1 MTLPP
6 ASMNSHRRAG
16 PGLHRLAWAL
26 LAGLLAPSVGLSE
39 LEISGLDDAL
49 EANVRALSPLSTA
62 TCDTPRWRIE
72 RLVRRA
78 DDNVRQSL
86 RALGYY
92 SPVIGKS
99 LRFDDDCWRAEFVI
113 DAGEPV
119 RLSAVQVSIDGPAA
133 SDPEFLAR
141 VTADAPQRG
150 DVLHHGRYEDFKAS
164 FLRAATYTGY
174 FDAEFEQA
182 SIVVDA
188 DLLAADMALTL
199 SSGPRY
205 RVSEVTFTDGI
216 LRESLLLNY
225 SDIRPGEPYSGKR
238 VNDLHQ
244 ALAGSSY
251 FRSVSIATE
260 PLDEDAKTVPVRV
273 ELTPAKRRLFSAGGG
288 FTTDMGPHLRFGY
301 ANRRRNDRGHQFESR
316 LYLSGVD
323 SELNTA
329 YRWPRKDPRSDWYS
343 VVGSAQR
350 KETDTSEF
358 DKITFGVLRTE
369 RLGRSWL
376 ETRYINYEWE
386 DYLVGDQTGIS
397 RLLIIG
403 SNWEKAVG
411 RALGRAT
418 GGYRVNF
425 DVRGAS
431 DSLGSDTSF
440 LQLQTRLRWI
450 RSVGDRTRLLVRA
463 NVGLTAKDELTEL
476 PASVRFFSG
485 GDRSVRGY
493 AFESLGPTN
502 ADGDIIG
509 GSHRVDVSLE
519 ADRLFRDNWAI
530 AAFVDSGSAFDGTD
544 FDFSTGVGL
553 GVRWYSPLGPIRLD
567 FAHPLDDPDR
577 SLRVHISLGPDL

>member
-1 MTLPP
+1 MK
-6 ASMNSHRRAG
+6 SHRNRLNDARSHALAL
-16 PGLHRLAWAL
+16 GLCAL
-26 LAGLLAPSVGLSE
+26 LAPVAGFAE
-39 LEISGLDDAL
+39 LQISGLDDTLA
-49 EANVRALSPLSTA
+49 ANVRALSPLSTA
-62 TCDTPRWRIE
+62 ACDTPQWRIE

-92 SPVIGKS
+92 NPVIGKS
-99 LRFDDDCWRAEFVI
+99 LRFDADCWHAEFVI

-119 RLSAVQVSIDGPAA
+119 RLAAVDVSIDGPAA
-133 SDPEFLAR
+133 RDPEFLAR
-141 VTADAPQRG
+141 ITADAPQRG

-174 FDAEFEQA
+174 FDAEFEQSA
-182 SIVVDA
+182 VTVDA
-188 DLLAADMALTL
+188 DLLTADLALAF

-205 RVSEVTFTDGI
+205 RVGEVTFTEGI
-216 LRESLLLNY
+216 LRESLLLSY
-225 SDIRPGEPYSGKR
+225 SDIRPGEPFSAER
-238 VNDLHQ
+238 INDLHQ
-244 ALAGSSY
+244 VLAGSSY
-251 FRSVSIATE
+251 FRSVSIVTE
-260 PLDEDAKTVPVRV
+260 PLDENARTVPVRV
-273 ELTPAKRRLFSAGGG
+273 NLTPAKRRLFSAGGG
-288 FTTDMGPHLRFGY
+288 FTTDMGPHVRFGY

-316 LYLSGVD
+316 LYLSEVD

-329 YRWPRKDPRSDWYS
+329 YRWPRRDPRSDWYS
-343 VVGSAQR
+343 VVGSAQH

-358 DKITFGVLRTE
+358 DKVTLGVLRTE
-369 RLGRSWL
+369 QLGRSWL

-386 DYLVGDQTGIS
+386 DYRVGDQADTS

-418 GGYRVNF
+418 DGYRLNF

-440 LQLQTRLRWI
+440 LQLRTRLRWI
-450 RSVGDRTRLLVRA
+450 RSFGDQTRLLARA
-463 NVGLTAKDELTEL
+463 NLGLTAKDQLSQL

-493 AFESLGPTN
+493 EFQSLGPTDPEGN
-502 ADGDIIG
+502 VLG
-509 GSHRVDVSLE
+509 GSHQVDLSVEL
-519 ADRLFRDNWAI
+519 DRLVRDNWAI
-530 AAFVDSGSAFDGTD
+530 AAFVDSGTAFEETD
-544 FDFSTGVGL
+544 FDFSTGVGI

-567 FAHPLDDPDR
+567 LAHPLDDPDT